1 MDLAFLLVMALATS
15 MTVPVVGALLMFSLM
30 IGPAAAARSL
40 TARPVL
46 AMGLAVAIALVTV
59 WTGIVVS
66 YQTNWPLG
74 FFVGIMGAFFF
85 LAGRGYA
92 AQPAA
97 PEYRGTVNRLK
108 DSTSPYLLQHA
119 DNPVDW
125 WPWCDEAFAEAA
137 RRDVPVMLSVGYAA
151 CHWCHVMAHESFE
164 DPETAALLNEHVV
177 AVKVDREE
185 RPDVDAVYMTATQAM
200 TGQGGWPMT
209 VFMTPDQEPFFCGTY
224 FPRDTFRSLVLNVA
238 RAWRS
243 QRAGV
248 ADQARQVVDALSQN
262 AQATARALRGGE
274 GEWTERFP
282 EIADA
287 AVTGLERNYDAADG
301 GFGGAP
307 KFPPSM
313 VLEFLLRH
321 HRRTGAP
328 AALYMAEGTCE
339 AMARGGLYDQLG
351 GGFARYSTDAAWVV
365 PHFEKMLY
373 DNALLARVYL
383 NLWRATGSDLARR
396 VAEETC
402 AWMLRELRT
411 EEGGLAASLDADSEG
426 EEGKFYVWRPA
437 ELDAILGSG
446 DGEFAARV
454 FGVTERGTFEHGAS
468 VLQRRI
474 EPEEP
479 DRLARVRAALLA
491 ARDGRVRPGRDDK
504 VVAAW
509 NGLAISALAECGL
522 LLGRPDFVAA
532 ARDAAALLAT
542 VHLAGGRLIRTSRDG
557 AAGDTA
563 GVLEDYAC
571 VAEGLLVLSG
581 VTGEAR
587 WTALAGD
594 LLETAL
600 TAFGD
605 GHGGFYDTADGRRT
619 AVLPPGRARRQ
630 RHAIRN
636 LRRGGRAAQL
646 RRADRLG
653 APPGGRRGGA
663 RRAARHR
670 GPVPARG
677 RRRPGGR
684 RGLAGRAVRDRDRR
698 RPRRRADRRA
708 APDGAARG
716 PARRGPGPWRRDR
729 RGGPAAGRADAGRR
743 GPRRVRLP
751 PVHLPAAGHH
761 PRTAHAGAH
770 RPVLA
775 RLDAVAAGTAS

>member
-1 MDLAFLLVMALATS
+1 
-15 MTVPVVGALLMFSLM
+15 
-30 IGPAAAARSL
+30 
-40 TARPVL
+40 
-46 AMGLAVAIALVTV
+46 
-59 WTGIVVS
+59 
-66 YQTNWPLG
+66 
-74 FFVGIMGAFFF
+74 
-85 LAGRGYA
+85 
-92 AQPAA
+92 
-97 PEYRGTVNRLK
+97 VNRLK

-164 DPETAALLNEHVV
+164 DAETAALLNEHVV

-209 VFMTPDQEPFFCGTY
+209 VFMTPDKEPFFCGTY
-224 FPRDTFRSLVLNVA
+224 FPRETFRSLILNVA

-248 ADQARQVVDALSQN
+248 EGQARQVADALSQN
-262 AQATARALRGGE
+262 AQATAHALRGGE
-274 GEWTERFP
+274 GQVTERFG

-287 AVTGLERNYDAADG
+287 AVTALGRGYDAAEG

-321 HRRTGAP
+321 HRRTGSP
-328 AALYMAEGTCE
+328 AALAMAEGTCE

-383 NLWRATGSDLARR
+383 NLWRATGSGLARR
-396 VAEETC
+396 VAAETC

-411 EEGGLAASLDADSEG
+411 SEGGLAASLDADSEG

-437 ELDAILGSG
+437 ELDAVLGAA
-446 DGEFAARV
+446 DGEFAASV
-454 FGVTERGTFEHGAS
+454 FGVTSHGTFEHGAS
-468 VLQRRI
+468 VLQRRA
-474 EPEEP
+474 EPEDP
-479 DRLARVRAALLA
+479 GRLARVRAALLT

-532 ARDAAALLAT
+532 ARESAALLAA

-571 VAEGLLVLSG
+571 VAEGFLVLSG

-587 WTALAGD
+587 WMALAGE

-605 GHGGFYDTADGRRT
+605 GHGGFYDTAADGERLFFRPAEPADNAT
-619 AVLPPGRARRQ
+619 PSGTFTVAGALLSYAALAGSARHREGAAAALGVLPAIAARYP
-630 RHAIRN
+630 
-636 LRRGGRAAQL
+636 RAAGQGL
-646 RRADRLG
+646 AVGEAWLAGPAEIAVVGPLDDARTRALHETALYA
-653 APPGGRRGGA
+653 APPGAVLALGDGTEA
-663 RRAARHR
+663 E
-670 GPVPARG
+670 VPL
-677 RRRPGGR
+677 
-684 RGLAGRAVRDRDRR
+684 LAGRGLV
-698 RPRRRADRRA
+698 
-708 APDGAARG
+708 DGA
-716 PARRGPGPWRRDR
+716 
-729 RGGPAAGRADAGRR
+729 PAAYVCRQFTCLAPVTTPQELRATLAGSSPAGWPPPSGR
-743 GPRRVRLP
+743 
-751 PVHLPAAGHH
+751 
-761 PRTAHAGAH
+761 
-770 RPVLA
+770 
-775 RLDAVAAGTAS
+775 